1 MRVIGGSLKGK
12 RFKSF
17 DDYTNP
23 MIRPTSDR
31 VKESMFNILVH
42 KFGINFSGL
51 RVLDLF
57 SGTGAIGLEAL
68 SRGASNVT
76 FCEINKSAC
85 RLIRDNAKELGIEE
99 NISIMQSDCLNIGKS
114 RCNPFRL
121 IFMDPPYGQYLGE
134 KVINNLMIG
143 KWATSESLIVVE
155 DSVEMISTK
164 GFRILENRK
173 YGKTVLSFAKA
184 LI

>member
-1 MRVIGGSLKGK
+1 
-12 RFKSF
+12 
-17 DDYTNP
+17 
-23 MIRPTSDR
+23 
-31 VKESMFNILVH
+31 
-42 KFGINFSGL
+42 
-51 RVLDLF
+51 
-57 SGTGAIGLEAL
+57 
-68 SRGASNVT
+68 
-76 FCEINKSAC
+76 
-85 RLIRDNAKELGIEE
+85 
-99 NISIMQSDCLNIGKS
+99 
-114 RCNPFRL
+114 
-121 IFMDPPYGQYLGE
+121 MDPPYGQYLGE

>member
-1 MRVIGGSLKGK
+1 
-12 RFKSF
+12 
-17 DDYTNP
+17 
-23 MIRPTSDR
+23 
-31 VKESMFNILVH
+31 MFNILVH

-68 SRGASNVT
+68 SRGASSVT

-85 RLIRDNAKELGIEE
+85 RLIRENAKELGIEE

-114 RCNPFRL
+114 RCNPFGL

-155 DSVEMISTK
+155 DSVEMISTQ
-164 GFRILENRK
+164 GFQILENRK